1 VQSFA
6 PVTLE
11 KPKMLLPL
19 VNVPMMDYTLE
30 WLAASGVEEV
40 GQHSKLTLKA
50 CSYMHICLKLVHCS
64 WTLCSPCLVW
74 QVFVVCCAHSE
85 QVQAH
90 LASPKWSQ
98 QKAMKLHIVISTSC
112 LSAGEALR
120 LMDQK
125 DLIKSDFVL
134 MGGDVISNLD
144 LKSIISAHKK
154 RRAEDRHAIMTMV
167 SIASLLWPTCTTRHE
182 PQ

>member
-1 VQSFA
+1 
-6 PVTLE
+6 
-11 KPKMLLPL
+11 M
-19 VNVPMMDYTLE
+19 
-30 WLAASGVEEV
+30 
-40 GQHSKLTLKA
+40 
-50 CSYMHICLKLVHCS
+50 
-64 WTLCSPCLVW
+64 W

-85 QVQAH
+85 QVKAH

-154 RRAEDRHAIMTMV
+154 RRTEDRHALMTMV
-167 SIASLLWPTCTTRHE
+167 SIPSLLWLTCTAQHK